1 MACAPALKVARCAV
15 RLAGSRRP
23 PVPRAH
29 ETGYWLLQKADNST
43 ASLTFRTDEKPSA
56 LVFEGDWTVHNAP
69 ALYGELD
76 GISGKLKET
85 GGDAVTFDLSG
96 IGQVDTAGAWMIR
109 EAEATC
115 HKAGLDIEIR
125 GMTDRLK
132 ELIEAIP
139 ETLPEPEEEPA
150 RRRSLAQY
158 VLEPVGVSAVAAG
171 RDIYAGVGFFGALFV
186 GLGELF
192 SRRSG
197 VNMAAITAQIDNM
210 GVRAVPI
217 IALMSFL
224 VGAIIAQQGAFQLS
238 YFGAELFVVDLVGIL
253 QLREIGVLLTAIMIA
268 GRSGSAITAEIG
280 AMRMREEIDA
290 LRVMGFD
297 PIAVL
302 VFPRML
308 GLLIALP
315 LLTIL
320 ANFAALVGA
329 AVVVDL
335 YAGIT
340 YETFLQRLQEA
351 IDLADLISGLAKAPV
366 MAVIISIVA
375 ALEGMKVGGSAESL
389 GQKVT
394 ASVVKSIFVVILADG
409 IFAIFY
415 AAIDY

>member
-1 MACAPALKVARCAV
+1 MLNTENP
-15 RLAGSRRP
+15 S
-23 PVPRAH
+23 
-29 ETGYWLLQKADNST
+29 
-43 ASLTFRTDEKPSA
+43 ASLIFRTDAQSA
-56 LVFEGDWTVHNAP
+56 TLVFEGDWTVHSARSVY
-69 ALYGELD
+69 AEID
-76 GISGKLKET
+76 GISPKLKEAQ
-85 GGDAVTFDLSG
+85 GHVVFDLSG
-96 IGQVDTAGAWMIR
+96 LGLVDTAGAWMIR
-109 EAEATC
+109 EVEAKC
-115 HKAGLDIEIR
+115 RDAGLEIDMQ
-125 GMTDRLK
+125 GMTARLEELIGAIPDRLR
-132 ELIEAIP
+132 E
-139 ETLPEPEEEPA
+139 PEPQPK
-150 RRRSLAQY
+150 RRRSFAEF
-158 VLEPVGVSAVAAG
+158 VLEPIGISSVAAW
-171 RDIYAGVGFFGALFV
+171 RDIYAGVGYFGALFV
-186 GLGELF
+186 GLGELVM
-192 SRRSG
+192 RRGG
-197 VNMAAITAQIDNM
+197 VNMAAIASQIDNM

-253 QLREIGVLLTAIMIA
+253 QLREVGVLLTAIMIA

-297 PIAVL
+297 PISVL

-308 GLLIALP
+308 ALLISLP
-315 LLTIL
+315 LLTII
-320 ANFAALVGA
+320 ANFAALTGA

-340 YETFLQRLQEA
+340 LETFLQRLQEA
-351 IDLADLISGLAKAPV
+351 INLADLISGLAKAPV
-366 MAVIISIVA
+366 MALIISIVA

>member
-1 MACAPALKVARCAV
+1 MTFKANEQ
-15 RLAGSRRP
+15 
-23 PVPRAH
+23 PV
-29 ETGYWLLQKADNST
+29 
-43 ASLTFRTDEKPSA
+43 A
-56 LVFEGDWTVHNAP
+56 LVFEGDWTVHNASAP
-69 ALYGELD
+69 YGELD
-76 GISGKLKET
+76 GISGKLKGA
-85 GGDAVTFDLSG
+85 GGGTVVFDLSG
-96 IGQVDTAGAWMIR
+96 LGLIDTAGAWIIR
-109 EAEATC
+109 EVEAEC
-115 HKAGLDIEIR
+115 RKAGLEIEMH
-125 GMTDRLK
+125 GMTDRLE

-139 ETLPEPEEEPA
+139 ESLPEPEEQPVK
-150 RRRSLAQY
+150 RRSAVEY
-158 VLEPVGVSAVAAG
+158 VLEPIGISAVAAG

-192 SRRSG
+192 SRRGG
-197 VNMAAITAQIDNM
+197 VNMAAIAAQIDNM

-297 PIAVL
+297 PISVL

-308 GLLIALP
+308 ALLIALP
-315 LLTIL
+315 LLTVL

-340 YETFLQRLQEA
+340 PETFLQRLQEA

-366 MAVIISIVA
+366 MALIISIVA

>member
-1 MACAPALKVARCAV
+1 M
-15 RLAGSRRP
+15 
-23 PVPRAH
+23 
-29 ETGYWLLQKADNST
+29 QKADNST
-43 ASLTFRTDEKPSA
+43 ASLTFNAGEQPAA
-56 LVFEGDWTVHNAP
+56 LSFEGDWTVHNAA

-76 GISGKLKET
+76 GLGGKLKGA
-85 GGDAVTFDLSG
+85 GGGSVVFDLSG
-96 IGQVDTAGAWMIR
+96 IAVIDAAGAWLIR
-109 EAEATC
+109 EAEAKC
-115 HKAGLDIEIR
+115 GDAGLKVEMR
-125 GMTDRLK
+125 GMTDRLG
-132 ELIEAIP
+132 ELLEAIP
-139 ETLPEPEEEPA
+139 EELPEPEKVPA
-150 RRRSLAQY
+150 RQRSIVQH
-158 VLEPVGVSAVAAG
+158 VLEPVGISAVAAG
-171 RDIYAGVGFFGALFV
+171 RDIYTGVGFFGALFV

-192 SRRSG
+192 SKRGG

-297 PIAVL
+297 PVAVL

-308 GLLIALP
+308 ALLIALP

-320 ANFAALVGA
+320 ANFAALLGA